1 MLQRKK
7 INKFVKKNTKI
18 GYEEKVLA
26 LMLQKVT
33 NEMKKLAK
41 AK

>member
-1 MLQRKK
+1 MKNQKENPKSQKQK
-7 INKFVKKNTKI
+7 ISSEAKAF
-18 GYEEKVLA
+18 A

-33 NEMKKLAK
+33 KEMKKLAK